1 MNQNGRDEKECKPNL
16 PGAPRRVTLALILR
30 GFVCRAD
37 AAYAFF
43 LLSFVTIWFGT
54 FLNGLQNTV
63 PLNTLIAPICA
74 SERGT
79 GRVLYIA
86 VKHRKDFPDWQ
97 YLIEYIG
104 NSDFPKRILIHDKAN
119 LALPGDTVNLRYC
132 KTVPEIA
139 TITGKLPAFLPGYLV
154 IYAFGFIAFTHWF
167 GLLSLI
173 GYSFVGSKGRLRAF
187 KYGQAEDAQASTA
200 IKNRGDGRGIE
211 LYTRKYDFVLY
222 GKTHTVEALATT
234 EDALPDSSI
243 VFVEPASP
251 QHAVPF
257 PTICSIG
264 KTVLNQ
270 DGSLAT
276 KPIGCELFLAIPA
289 IIALALNLTMPFWLV
304 LVPPAEA
311 QTSIE
316 AEWSD
321 PRRQSEFEREL
332 LSRASDHAGEN
343 KSAIQRADHARVSR
357 VEEFR

>member
-1 MNQNGRDEKECKPNL
+1 MGAEVNMNQNVRDEKECKPNL
-16 PGAPRRVTLALILR
+16 PGAPRRVALALILR

-37 AAYAFF
+37 AAYAFS
-43 LLSFVTIWFGT
+43 LLSFVTIWFGM
-54 FLNGLQNTV
+54 FLYCLQTTV

-79 GRVLYIA
+79 GRVLYID
-86 VKHRKDFPDWQ
+86 VKHGKKFPDWQ

-104 NSDFPKRILIHDKAN
+104 NSDSPKRIMIHDKAN

-139 TITGKLPAFLPGYLV
+139 TITGKLPAFLPGYV
-154 IYAFGFIAFTHWF
+154 GMYAFGFIAFVIWF
-167 GLLSLI
+167 GLLSLVV
-173 GYSFVGSKGRLRAF
+173 YSFVGSKGRLRAF

-200 IKNRGDGRGIE
+200 IKNRGDARRGIE
-211 LYTRKYDFVLY
+211 LYSRKYDFVLY

-234 EDALPDSSI
+234 EDALLDSSI

-257 PTICSIG
+257 PTICSLG
-264 KTVLNQ
+264 KTVLNR

-276 KPIGCELFLAIPA
+276 TPIGCELFLAIPA

-304 LVPPAEA
+304 LVPPAEEKA
-311 QTSIE
+311 RIE

-332 LSRASDHAGEN
+332 LSRASDHVRKN
-343 KSAIQRADHARVSR
+343 
-357 VEEFR
+357 